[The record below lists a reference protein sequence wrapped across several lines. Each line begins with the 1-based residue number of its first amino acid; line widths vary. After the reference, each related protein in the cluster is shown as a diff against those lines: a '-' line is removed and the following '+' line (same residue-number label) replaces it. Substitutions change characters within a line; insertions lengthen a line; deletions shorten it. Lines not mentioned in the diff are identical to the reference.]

1 MRIGP
6 ATYDKNYELVE
17 PRADKGVLKIWE
29 PAPVKVKKP
38 TEQLLDIEPNYD
50 YDKPNKLTFVYHE
63 PSKNISPKH
72 TPDKETFPG
81 VWRFYDFNLDAI
93 REEVGKDISFA
104 RNLTLEEFKGKEE
117 FYNMLVEHNKR

>member
-50 YDKPNKLTFVYHE
+50 YDKPNKLTFSVKYCHCQVILSE
-63 PSKNISPKH
+63 
-72 TPDKETFPG
+72 
-81 VWRFYDFNLDAI
+81 NL
-93 REEVGKDISFA
+93 
-104 RNLTLEEFKGKEE
+104 N
-117 FYNMLVEHNKR
+117 